1 MDTSWLLTRSLFCT
15 WRLKQFVWGHTFLS
29 GLNMWQIRHEINK
42 WYKSISRDLPYD
54 KTTLEYAKNVCNCSK
69 VEVVCYILIY
79 LLSFYLIYV
88 LRPGGGRRRIM
99 VLTYAG
105 LLDYSHSDSEASA
118 SQALTLRQHS
128 RQLGGHQC
136 GKKTRPKMHHF
147 LTYILISI
155 AWRCVE
161 K

>member
-1 MDTSWLLTRSLFCT
+1 METKTVCLRP
-15 WRLKQFVWGHTFLS
+15 
-29 GLNMWQIRHEINK
+29 MWQIRHEINK

-79 LLSFYLIYV
+79 LLSFCLIYV
-88 LRPGGGRRRIM
+88 LRLGRGTQENYGLNLCRLIRLQSFRIRSIS
-99 VLTYAG
+99 VSS
-105 LLDYSHSDSEASA
+105 SH
-118 SQALTLRQHS
+118 ALTLRQHS

-136 GKKTRPKMHHF
+136 GKKAGPKMNINFAPFSDIHF
-147 LTYILISI
+147 NFNRMKMRWEVTSSS
-155 AWRCVE
+155 